1 MEIMR
6 RSQLQYHIDSLFMG
20 VQRNI
25 GRLLVWVMVLGT
37 TLSFTSCLKENP
49 KDQLDEDAIYGSASE
64 IFTNAVASLYNYIG
78 GANESEG
85 IQGTCRGIYDYNTLT
100 TDEAIIPIRGGDWYD
115 GGLWNA
121 MYQHKWTADDE
132 PLYDTW
138 KYIYKV
144 IVLANKSLDIIDA
157 KSSLL
162 TTNQKDQFKAEVR
175 AVRALMYYEAMD
187 MFGRIPV
194 VLSSE
199 ESAIYSSALD
209 ISYSSQSERS
219 ETFRFIFS
227 ELQAVLPY
235 LPDEHSNK
243 EGNYYGRITQPVVN
257 FLLAK
262 LALNAEIYM
271 YDDWTKGYDKRP
283 KGKDIFFV
291 VEPASGATTL
301 NSGKFVE
308 KQSKRLNAWETCI
321 YYCDKLA
328 EEGYVLEEDD
338 AFNFSTHN
346 ETSKE
351 NIFTIPMDK
360 NIYTNQFH
368 YLFRSYHYTHGGALG
383 WGSENGTCAT
393 ISTMKAN
400 HYGEADEDTR
410 CKMNFVAGIV
420 KVDGKELLMDNGK
433 PLEYQPFEVMQNLTN
448 SKYIKTA
455 GARMA
460 KYEVD
465 RTSYMD
471 GKLQSNDIVLFRY
484 ADVLLMKAEAK
495 VRNGEDG
502 STELNQIRARV
513 GMPSRPATLANI
525 LEERLLEL
533 VWEGWRRQD
542 LIRFGKF
549 TGAYDLRTPLKGE
562 KSGYTTVFPIPQ
574 KCIDLNKRLEQNKGY
589 LLSHN

>member
-1 MEIMR
+1 MKR
-6 RSQLQYHIDSLFMG
+6 YRFLF
-20 VQRNI
+20 
-25 GRLLVWVMVLGT
+25 LLLAA
-37 TLSFTSCLKENP
+37 LSMTSCLDEHP
-49 KDQLDEDAIYGSASE
+49 KDQLDEDAIYGSASD
-64 IFTNAVASLYNYIG
+64 IYINAVASLYNYIG

-100 TDEAIIPIRGGDWYD
+100 TDEAMIPIRGGDWYD

-121 MYQHKWTADDE
+121 MYQHRWSADDQS
-132 PLYDTW
+132 LYDTW

-144 IVLANKSLDIIDA
+144 IVLANKSLDIISS
-157 KSSLL
+157 KSGLL
-162 TTNQKDQFKAEVR
+162 SAAQQEEYRAEVR
-175 AVRALMYYEAMD
+175 AIRAMFYYYAMD
-187 MFGRIPV
+187 MFGRVPL
-194 VLSSE
+194 VLSTDE
-199 ESAIYSSALD
+199 QRYSSLFQGQTD
-209 ISYSSQSERS
+209 RSS
-219 ETFRFIFS
+219 IFHFVFH
-227 ELQAVLPY
+227 ELQQVLPS
-235 LPDEHSNK
+235 LPDQHSNK

-271 YDDWTKGYDKRP
+271 YDDWTQGYANRP
-283 KGKDIFFV
+283 KGSDIHFSV
-291 VEPASGATTL
+291 PASDASSHG
-301 NSGKFVE
+301 GDKE
-308 KQSKRLNAWETCI
+308 LNAWETCI

-328 EEGYVLEEDD
+328 EEGYVLESDD

-400 HYGEADEDTR
+400 HYGEADEDAR
-410 CKMNFVAGIV
+410 CKMNFVAGVV
-420 KVDGKELLMDNGK
+420 KVDGHELLMDNGE
-433 PLEYQPFEVMQNLTN
+433 PLEYQPFEVAQNLTN
-448 SKYIKTA
+448 SKFVKTA

-484 ADVLLMKAEAK
+484 ADALLMKAEAK
-495 VRNGEDG
+495 VRNGENGDE
-502 STELNQIRARV
+502 ELNRIRARV
-513 GMPSRPATLANI
+513 GMPYRKATLDNI

-549 TGAYDLRTPLKGE
+549 TGAYDLRTPLQGE
-562 KSGYTTVFPIPQ
+562 SSGYTTVFPIPQ
-574 KCIDLNKRLEQNKGY
+574 KCIDLNSELVQNKGY
-589 LLSHN
+589 VNILK

>member
-1 MEIMR
+1 MKR
-6 RSQLQYHIDSLFMG
+6 YRFLF
-20 VQRNI
+20 
-25 GRLLVWVMVLGT
+25 LLLAA
-37 TLSFTSCLKENP
+37 LSMTSCLDEHP
-49 KDQLDEDAIYGSASE
+49 KDQLDEDAIYGSASD
-64 IFTNAVASLYNYIG
+64 IYINAVASLYNYIG

-100 TDEAIIPIRGGDWYD
+100 TDEAMIPIRGGDWYD

-121 MYQHKWTADDE
+121 MYQHRWTADDQS
-132 PLYDTW
+132 LYDTW

-144 IVLANKSLDIIDA
+144 IVLANKSLDIISN

-162 TTNQKDQFKAEVR
+162 SAGQQQEYRAEVR
-175 AVRALMYYEAMD
+175 AIRALFYYYAMD
-187 MFGRIPV
+187 MFGRVPLT
-194 VLSSE
+194 LSGDE
-199 ESAIYSSALD
+199 QLYSSLFQGQND
-209 ISYSSQSERS
+209 RSS
-219 ETFRFIFS
+219 IFHFVFQ
-227 ELQAVLPY
+227 ELQQVLPY
-235 LPDEHSNK
+235 LPDQRSNM

-271 YDDWTKGYDKRP
+271 YDDWTRGYANRP
-283 KGKDIFFV
+283 KGSDIHFSV
-291 VEPASGATTL
+291 PAVSDASSRSG
-301 NSGKFVE
+301 
-308 KQSKRLNAWETCI
+308 SKELNAWETCI
-321 YYCDKLA
+321 YYCNQLA
-328 EEGYVLEEDD
+328 AEGYVLESDD

-400 HYGEADEDTR
+400 RYGESDEDTR
-410 CKMNFVAGIV
+410 CRMNFVAGVV
-420 KVDGKELLMDNGK
+420 KVDGHELLMDNGK
-433 PLEYQPFEVMQNLTN
+433 PLEYQPFEVAQNLTN

-495 VRNGEDG
+495 VRNGENGDE
-502 STELNQIRARV
+502 ELNMIRSRV
-513 GMPSRPATLANI
+513 GMPHRKATLDNI

-549 TGAYDLRTPLKGE
+549 TEAYDLRTPLQGE
-562 KSGYTTVFPIPQ
+562 SSGYTTVFPIPQ
-574 KCIDLNKRLEQNKGY
+574 KCIDLNKELEQNKGY
-589 LLSHN
+589 K

>member
-1 MEIMR
+1 MKR
-6 RSQLQYHIDSLFMG
+6 YRFLF
-20 VQRNI
+20 
-25 GRLLVWVMVLGT
+25 LLLAA
-37 TLSFTSCLKENP
+37 LSMTSCLDEHP
-49 KDQLDEDAIYGSASE
+49 KDQLDEDAIYGSASD
-64 IFTNAVASLYNYIG
+64 IYINAVASLYNYIG

-100 TDEAIIPIRGGDWYD
+100 TDEAMIPIRGGDWYD

-121 MYQHKWTADDE
+121 MYQHRWTADDQS
-132 PLYDTW
+132 LYDTW

-144 IVLANKSLDIIDA
+144 IVLANKSLDIISS
-157 KSSLL
+157 KSGLL
-162 TTNQKDQFKAEVR
+162 SAAQQEEYRAEVR
-175 AVRALMYYEAMD
+175 AIRAMFYYYAMD
-187 MFGRIPV
+187 MFGRVPL
-194 VLSSE
+194 VLSTDE
-199 ESAIYSSALD
+199 QRYSSLFQGQTD
-209 ISYSSQSERS
+209 RSSVFHFVFQ
-219 ETFRFIFS
+219 
-227 ELQAVLPY
+227 ELQQVLPS
-235 LPDEHSNK
+235 LPDQHSNK

-271 YDDWTKGYDKRP
+271 YDDWTRGYANRP
-283 KGKDIFFV
+283 KGSDIRFSV
-291 VEPASGATTL
+291 PAADASLHDGD
-301 NSGKFVE
+301 KE
-308 KQSKRLNAWETCI
+308 LNAWETCI

-328 EEGYVLEEDD
+328 EEGYVLESDN

-400 HYGEADEDTR
+400 HYGEADEDAR
-410 CKMNFVAGIV
+410 CKMNFVAGVV
-420 KVDGKELLMDNGK
+420 KVDGHELLMDNGK
-433 PLEYQPFEVMQNLTN
+433 PLEYQPFEVAQNLTN
-448 SKYIKTA
+448 SKFIKTA

-484 ADVLLMKAEAK
+484 ADALLMKAEAK
-495 VRNGEDG
+495 VRNGENGDE
-502 STELNQIRARV
+502 ELNRIRARV
-513 GMPSRPATLANI
+513 GMPYRKATLDNI

-549 TGAYDLRTPLKGE
+549 TGAYDLRTPLQGE
-562 KSGYTTVFPIPQ
+562 SSGYTTVFPIPQ
-574 KCIDLNKRLEQNKGY
+574 KCIDLNSELVQNKGY
-589 LLSHN
+589 VNILK

>member
-1 MEIMR
+1 MKR
-6 RSQLQYHIDSLFMG
+6 YRFLF
-20 VQRNI
+20 
-25 GRLLVWVMVLGT
+25 LLLAA
-37 TLSFTSCLKENP
+37 LSMTSCLDEHP
-49 KDQLDEDAIYGSASE
+49 KDQLDEDAIYGSASD
-64 IFTNAVASLYNYIG
+64 IYINAVASLYNYIG

-100 TDEAIIPIRGGDWYD
+100 TDEAMIPIRGGDWYD

-121 MYQHKWTADDE
+121 MYQHRWSADDQS
-132 PLYDTW
+132 LYDTW
-138 KYIYKV
+138 KYLYKV
-144 IVLANKSLDIIDA
+144 IVLANKSLDIISN
-157 KSSLL
+157 KSALL
-162 TTNQKDQFKAEVR
+162 TAAQQEEYRAEIR
-175 AVRALMYYEAMD
+175 AIRAMFYYYAMD
-187 MFGRIPV
+187 MFGRVPL
-194 VLSSE
+194 VLSSAE
-199 ESAIYSSALD
+199 QLHSSLSQGQTD
-209 ISYSSQSERS
+209 RSS
-219 ETFRFIFS
+219 IFQFVFQ
-227 ELQAVLPY
+227 ELQQVLPS
-235 LPDEHSNK
+235 LPDQHSNK

-271 YDDWTKGYDKRP
+271 YDDWTQGYASRP
-283 KGKDIFFV
+283 KGSDIHFSV
-291 VEPASGATTL
+291 PASDASLRNGD
-301 NSGKFVE
+301 KVDCR
-308 KQSKRLNAWETCI
+308 KLNAWETCI

-328 EEGYVLEEDD
+328 EEGYVLESDD
-338 AFNFSTHN
+338 SFNFSTHN

-368 YLFRSYHYTHGGALG
+368 YLFRSYHYTHGGVLG

-400 HYGEADEDTR
+400 HYGEVDEDAR
-410 CKMNFVAGIV
+410 CKMNFVAGVV
-420 KVDGKELLMDNGK
+420 KVDGHELQMDNGK
-433 PLEYQPFEVMQNLTN
+433 PLEYQPFEVAQNLTN
-448 SKYIKTA
+448 SKFVKTA

-484 ADVLLMKAEAK
+484 ADALLMKAEAK
-495 VRNGEDG
+495 VRNGENGDE
-502 STELNQIRARV
+502 ELNRIRARV
-513 GMPSRPATLANI
+513 GMPYRKATLDNI

-549 TGAYDLRTPLKGE
+549 TGAYDLRTPLQGE
-562 KSGYTTVFPIPQ
+562 SSGYTTVFPIPQ
-574 KCIDLNKRLEQNKGY
+574 KCIDLNSELVQNKGY
-589 LLSHN
+589 VNILK

>member
-1 MEIMR
+1 MR
-6 RSQLQYHIDSLFMG
+6 QNQLS
-20 VQRNI
+20 RNI
-25 GRLLVWVMVLGT
+25 AHLCFWGLVLGIT
-37 TLSFTSCLKENP
+37 FSLTSCLKEHP

-64 IFTNAVASLYNYIG
+64 IYANAVASLYNYIG

-132 PLYDTW
+132 SLYDTW
-138 KYIYKV
+138 TYIYKV
-144 IVLANKSLDIIDA
+144 IVLCNKSLDIIDE
-157 KSSLL
+157 KTELL
-162 TTNQKDQFKAEVR
+162 TASQKEQFNAEVR
-175 AVRALMYYEAMD
+175 AIRALMYYEAMD
-187 MFGRIPV
+187 MFGRVPV
-194 VLSSE
+194 VMSSKE
-199 ESAIYSSALD
+199 TLLYAGNQ
-209 ISYSSQSERS
+209 SSQSERS

-227 ELQAVLPY
+227 ELQQVLPY

-283 KGKDIFFV
+283 KGKDIYFV
-291 VEPASGATTL
+291 VEPATGATTL
-301 NSGKFVE
+301 KSGKAVE
-308 KQSKRLNAWETCI
+308 TRSRELNAWETCI
-321 YYCDKLA
+321 YYCNK
-328 EEGYVLEEDD
+328 LEEDGYTLED
-338 AFNFSTHN
+338 DYAFNFSTHN

-400 HYGEADEDTR
+400 HYGEADEDVR
-410 CKMNFVAGIV
+410 CKLNFFTGIV

-433 PLEYQPFEVMQNLTN
+433 PLEYQPFEVKQNLTN

-484 ADVLLMKAEAK
+484 ADALLMKAEAK

-502 STELNQIRARV
+502 SRELNMVRSRV
-513 GMPSRPATLANI
+513 GMPSRPATLDNI

-533 VWEGWRRQD
+533 VWEGCRRQD

-549 TGAYDLRTPLKGE
+549 TGAYDLREPLKGE
-562 KSGYTTVFPIPQ
+562 ESGYTTVFPIPQ
-574 KCIDLNKRLEQNKGY
+574 KCIDLNKKLEQNKGY

>member
-1 MEIMR
+1 MKR
-6 RSQLQYHIDSLFMG
+6 YRFLF
-20 VQRNI
+20 
-25 GRLLVWVMVLGT
+25 LLLAA
-37 TLSFTSCLKENP
+37 LSMTSCLDEHP
-49 KDQLDEDAIYGSASE
+49 KDQLDEDAIYGSASD
-64 IFTNAVASLYNYIG
+64 IYINAVASLYNYIG

-100 TDEAIIPIRGGDWYD
+100 TDEAMIPIRGGDWYD

-121 MYQHKWTADDE
+121 MYQHRWTADDQS
-132 PLYDTW
+132 LYDTW

-144 IVLANKSLDIIDA
+144 IVLANKSLDIISS
-157 KSSLL
+157 KSGLL
-162 TTNQKDQFKAEVR
+162 SAAQQEEYRAEVR
-175 AVRALMYYEAMD
+175 AIRAMFYYYAMD
-187 MFGRIPV
+187 MFGRVPL
-194 VLSSE
+194 VLSTDE
-199 ESAIYSSALD
+199 QRYSSLFQGQTD
-209 ISYSSQSERS
+209 RSSVFHFVFQ
-219 ETFRFIFS
+219 
-227 ELQAVLPY
+227 ELQQVLPS
-235 LPDEHSNK
+235 LPDQHSNK

-271 YDDWTKGYDKRP
+271 YDDWTQGYANRP
-283 KGKDIFFV
+283 KGSDIHFSV
-291 VEPASGATTL
+291 PAADASSHG
-301 NSGKFVE
+301 GDKE
-308 KQSKRLNAWETCI
+308 LNAWETCI

-328 EEGYVLEEDD
+328 EEGYVLESDD

-400 HYGEADEDTR
+400 RYGEADEDTR
-410 CKMNFVAGIV
+410 CRMNFVAGV
-420 KVDGKELLMDNGK
+420 VEVDCEKLLMDNGK
-433 PLEYQPFEVMQNLTN
+433 PLEYQPFEVAQNLTN

-495 VRNGEDG
+495 VRNGGEG
-502 STELNQIRARV
+502 NVELNRIRSRV
-513 GMPSRPATLANI
+513 GMPNRQATLDNI

-549 TGAYDLRTPLKGE
+549 TAAYDLRIPLAGE
-562 KSGYTTVFPIPQ
+562 SSGYTTVFPIPK
-574 KCIDLNKRLEQNKGY
+574 KCMELNKKLVQNKGY
-589 LLSHN
+589 EKSL

>member
-1 MEIMR
+1 MKR
-6 RSQLQYHIDSLFMG
+6 YRFLF
-20 VQRNI
+20 
-25 GRLLVWVMVLGT
+25 LLLAA
-37 TLSFTSCLKENP
+37 LSMTSCLDEHP
-49 KDQLDEDAIYGSASE
+49 KDQLDEDAIYGSASD
-64 IFTNAVASLYNYIG
+64 IYINAVASLYNYIG

-100 TDEAIIPIRGGDWYD
+100 TDEAMIPIRGGDWYD

-121 MYQHKWTADDE
+121 MYQHRWTADDQS
-132 PLYDTW
+132 LYDTW

-144 IVLANKSLDIIDA
+144 IVLANKSLDIISS
-157 KSSLL
+157 KSGLL
-162 TTNQKDQFKAEVR
+162 SAAQQQEYRAEVR
-175 AVRALMYYEAMD
+175 AIRAMFYYYAMD
-187 MFGRIPV
+187 MFGRVPL
-194 VLSSE
+194 VLSTDE
-199 ESAIYSSALD
+199 QR
-209 ISYSSQSERS
+209 YSSQFQGQTDRS
-219 ETFRFIFS
+219 SVFHFVFQ
-227 ELQAVLPY
+227 ELQQVLPS
-235 LPDEHSNK
+235 LPDQHSNK

-271 YDDWTKGYDKRP
+271 YDDWTQGYANRP
-283 KGKDIFFV
+283 KGSDIHFSV
-291 VEPASGATTL
+291 PAADASSHGGA
-301 NSGKFVE
+301 KE
-308 KQSKRLNAWETCI
+308 LNAWETCI

-328 EEGYVLEEDD
+328 EEGYVLESDD

-368 YLFRSYHYTHGGALG
+368 YLFRSYHYTHGGVLG

-400 HYGEADEDTR
+400 HYGEADEDAR
-410 CKMNFVAGIV
+410 CKMNFVAGVV
-420 KVDGKELLMDNGK
+420 KVDGHELLMDNGK
-433 PLEYQPFEVMQNLTN
+433 PLEYQPFEVAQNLTN
-448 SKYIKTA
+448 SKFIKTA

-484 ADVLLMKAEAK
+484 ADALLMKAEAK
-495 VRNGEDG
+495 VRNGENGDE
-502 STELNQIRARV
+502 ELNRIRARV
-513 GMPSRPATLANI
+513 GMSYRKATLDNI

-549 TGAYDLRTPLKGE
+549 TGAYDLRTPLQGE
-562 KSGYTTVFPIPQ
+562 SSGYTTVFPIPQ
-574 KCIDLNKRLEQNKGY
+574 KCIDLNSELVQNKGY
-589 LLSHN
+589 VNILK

>member
-1 MEIMR
+1 MKR
-6 RSQLQYHIDSLFMG
+6 YRFLF
-20 VQRNI
+20 
-25 GRLLVWVMVLGT
+25 LLLAA
-37 TLSFTSCLKENP
+37 LSMTSCLDEHP
-49 KDQLDEDAIYGSASE
+49 KDQLDEDAIYGSASD
-64 IFTNAVASLYNYIG
+64 IYINAVASLYNYIG

-100 TDEAIIPIRGGDWYD
+100 TDEAMIPIRGGDWYD

-121 MYQHKWTADDE
+121 MYQHRWTADDQS
-132 PLYDTW
+132 LYDTW

-144 IVLANKSLDIIDA
+144 IVLANKSLDIISS
-157 KSSLL
+157 KSGLL
-162 TTNQKDQFKAEVR
+162 SAAQQEEYRAEVR
-175 AVRALMYYEAMD
+175 AIRAMFYYYAMD
-187 MFGRIPV
+187 MFGRVPL
-194 VLSSE
+194 VLSTDE
-199 ESAIYSSALD
+199 QRYSSLFQGQTD
-209 ISYSSQSERS
+209 RSSVFHFVFQ
-219 ETFRFIFS
+219 
-227 ELQAVLPY
+227 ELQQVLPS
-235 LPDEHSNK
+235 LPDQHSNK

-271 YDDWTKGYDKRP
+271 YDDWTQGYANRP
-283 KGKDIFFV
+283 KGSDIHFSV
-291 VEPASGATTL
+291 PASDASSHG
-301 NSGKFVE
+301 GDKE
-308 KQSKRLNAWETCI
+308 LNAWETCI

-328 EEGYVLEEDD
+328 EEGYVLESDD

-400 HYGEADEDTR
+400 HYGEADEDAR
-410 CKMNFVAGIV
+410 CKMNFVAGVV
-420 KVDGKELLMDNGK
+420 KVDGHELLMDNGK
-433 PLEYQPFEVMQNLTN
+433 PLEYQPFEVAQNLTN
-448 SKYIKTA
+448 SKFVKTA

-484 ADVLLMKAEAK
+484 ADALLMKAEAK
-495 VRNGEDG
+495 VRNGENGDE
-502 STELNQIRARV
+502 ELNRIRARV
-513 GMPSRPATLANI
+513 GMPYRKATLDNI

-549 TGAYDLRTPLKGE
+549 TGAYDLRTPLQGE
-562 KSGYTTVFPIPQ
+562 SSGYTTVFPIPQ
-574 KCIDLNKRLEQNKGY
+574 KCIDLNSELVQNKGY
-589 LLSHN
+589 VNILK

>member
-1 MEIMR
+1 MKR
-6 RSQLQYHIDSLFMG
+6 YRFLF
-20 VQRNI
+20 
-25 GRLLVWVMVLGT
+25 LLLAA
-37 TLSFTSCLKENP
+37 LSMTSCLDEHP
-49 KDQLDEDAIYGSASE
+49 KDQLDEDAIYGSASD
-64 IFTNAVASLYNYIG
+64 IYINAVASLYNYIG

-100 TDEAIIPIRGGDWYD
+100 TDEAMIPIRGGDWYD

-121 MYQHKWTADDE
+121 MYQHRWTADDQS
-132 PLYDTW
+132 LYDTW

-144 IVLANKSLDIIDA
+144 IVLANKSLDIISS
-157 KSSLL
+157 KSGLL
-162 TTNQKDQFKAEVR
+162 SAAQQQEYRAEVR
-175 AVRALMYYEAMD
+175 AIRAMFYYYAMD
-187 MFGRIPV
+187 MFGRVPL
-194 VLSSE
+194 VLSTDE
-199 ESAIYSSALD
+199 QRYSSLFQGQTD
-209 ISYSSQSERS
+209 RSSVFHFVFQ
-219 ETFRFIFS
+219 
-227 ELQAVLPY
+227 ELQQVLPS
-235 LPDEHSNK
+235 LPDQHSNK

-271 YDDWTKGYDKRP
+271 YDDWTRGYANRP
-283 KGKDIFFV
+283 KGSDIRFSV
-291 VEPASGATTL
+291 PAADASLHDGD
-301 NSGKFVE
+301 KE
-308 KQSKRLNAWETCI
+308 LNAWETCI

-328 EEGYVLEEDD
+328 EEGYVLESDN

-400 HYGEADEDTR
+400 HYGEADEDAR
-410 CKMNFVAGIV
+410 CKMNFVAGVV
-420 KVDGKELLMDNGK
+420 KVDGHELLMDNGK
-433 PLEYQPFEVMQNLTN
+433 PLEYQPFEVAQNLTN
-448 SKYIKTA
+448 SKFIKTA

-484 ADVLLMKAEAK
+484 ADALLMKAEAK
-495 VRNGEDG
+495 VRNGENGDE
-502 STELNQIRARV
+502 ELNRIRARV
-513 GMPSRPATLANI
+513 GMPYRKATLDNI

-549 TGAYDLRTPLKGE
+549 TGAYDLRTPLQGE
-562 KSGYTTVFPIPQ
+562 SSGYTTVFPIPQ
-574 KCIDLNKRLEQNKGY
+574 KCIDLNSELVQNKGY
-589 LLSHN
+589 VNILK

>member
-1 MEIMR
+1 MKLNKIQR
-6 RSQLQYHIDSLFMG
+6 HIC
-20 VQRNI
+20 
-25 GRLLVWVMVLGT
+25 RLCTCSFILGASMY
-37 TLSFTSCLKENP
+37 LTSCLDEHP
-49 KDQLDEDAIYGSASE
+49 KDQLDEDAIYSSASD
-64 IFTNAVASLYNYIG
+64 IYTNAVASLYNYIG

-100 TDEAIIPIRGGDWYD
+100 TDEAIIPTRGGDWYD
-115 GGLWNA
+115 GGLWIA
-121 MYQHKWTADDE
+121 MYQHSWTATDE

-157 KSSLL
+157 KSSIL
-162 TTNQKDQFKAEVR
+162 TSDQINMFKAEVK
-175 AVRALMYYEAMD
+175 AIRALMYYEALD
-187 MFGRIPV
+187 MFGRIPI
-194 VLSSE
+194 VLSSGE
-199 ESAIYSSALD
+199 KSIYNSASTSSGITITDVALPT
-209 ISYSSQSERS
+209 QSERS
-219 ETFRFIFS
+219 VAFNFVFN
-227 ELQAVLPY
+227 ELQAALPY
-235 LPDEHSNK
+235 LPDEHSNM
-243 EGNYYGRITQPVVN
+243 EGKYYGRITRPAAH

-262 LALNAEIYM
+262 LALNAEIYA
-271 YDDWTKGYDKRP
+271 YDNWTQGFNNRP
-283 KGKDIFFV
+283 SGNDIYFTPQAANSATS
-291 VEPASGATTL
+291 ETKAIHSASE
-301 NSGKFVE
+301 NKM
-308 KQSKRLNAWETCI
+308 NAWETCI

-328 EEGYVLEEDD
+328 EEGYILEPDY

-368 YLFRSYHYTHGGALG
+368 YLFRSFHYTHGGALG

-393 ISTMKAN
+393 ISTMRAN
-400 HYGEADEDTR
+400 RYGKTDEDPR
-410 CKMNFVAGIV
+410 CKTNFVAGVV
-420 KVDGKELLMDNGK
+420 KVDGKELIMDNGK
-433 PLEYQPFEVMQNLTN
+433 PLEYQPFEVAQNLTG
-448 SKYIKTA
+448 SKYILTA
-455 GARMA
+455 GARMG

-502 STELNQIRARV
+502 SIELNIVRNRV
-513 GMPSRPATLANI
+513 GLPTTKATLSNI

-533 VWEGWRRQD
+533 VWEGCRRQD

-549 TGAYDLRTPLKGE
+549 TDAYDLRTPLNGE
-562 KSGYTTVFPIPQ
+562 TSGFTTVFPIPQ
-574 KCIDLNKRLEQNKGY
+574 KCIDLNKNLVQNKGY
-589 LLSHN
+589 DKK

>member
-1 MEIMR
+1 MKR
-6 RSQLQYHIDSLFMG
+6 YRFLF
-20 VQRNI
+20 
-25 GRLLVWVMVLGT
+25 LLLAA
-37 TLSFTSCLKENP
+37 LSMTSCLDEHP
-49 KDQLDEDAIYGSASE
+49 KDQLDEDAIYGSASD
-64 IFTNAVASLYNYIG
+64 IYINAVASLYNYIG

-100 TDEAIIPIRGGDWYD
+100 TDEAMIPIRGGDWYD

-121 MYQHKWTADDE
+121 MYQHRWTADDQS
-132 PLYDTW
+132 LYDTW

-144 IVLANKSLDIIDA
+144 IVLANKSLDIISS
-157 KSSLL
+157 KSGLL
-162 TTNQKDQFKAEVR
+162 SAAQQKEYRAEVR
-175 AVRALMYYEAMD
+175 AIRAMFYYYAMD
-187 MFGRIPV
+187 MFGRVPL
-194 VLSSE
+194 VLSTDE
-199 ESAIYSSALD
+199 QRYSSLFQGQTD
-209 ISYSSQSERS
+209 RSSVFHFVFQ
-219 ETFRFIFS
+219 
-227 ELQAVLPY
+227 ELQQVLPS
-235 LPDEHSNK
+235 LPDQHSNK

-271 YDDWTKGYDKRP
+271 YDDWTQGYANRP
-283 KGKDIFFV
+283 KGSDIHFSV
-291 VEPASGATTL
+291 PAADASSNDGD
-301 NSGKFVE
+301 KE
-308 KQSKRLNAWETCI
+308 LNAWETCI

-328 EEGYVLEEDD
+328 EEGYVLESDD

-400 HYGEADEDTR
+400 HYGEADEDAR
-410 CKMNFVAGIV
+410 CKMNFVAGVV
-420 KVDGKELLMDNGK
+420 KVDGHELLMDNGK
-433 PLEYQPFEVMQNLTN
+433 PLEYQPFEVAQNLTN
-448 SKYIKTA
+448 SKFIKTA

-484 ADVLLMKAEAK
+484 ADALLMKAEAK
-495 VRNGEDG
+495 VRNGENGDE
-502 STELNQIRARV
+502 ELNRIRARV
-513 GMPSRPATLANI
+513 GMPYRKATLDNI

-549 TGAYDLRTPLKGE
+549 TGAYDLRSPLQGE
-562 KSGYTTVFPIPQ
+562 SSGYTTVFPIPQ
-574 KCIDLNKRLEQNKGY
+574 KCIDLNSELVQNKGY
-589 LLSHN
+589 VNILK

>member
-1 MEIMR
+1 MKR
-6 RSQLQYHIDSLFMG
+6 YRFLF
-20 VQRNI
+20 
-25 GRLLVWVMVLGT
+25 LLLAA
-37 TLSFTSCLKENP
+37 LSMTSCLDEHP
-49 KDQLDEDAIYGSASE
+49 KDQLDEDAIYGSASD
-64 IFTNAVASLYNYIG
+64 IYINAVASLYNYIG

-100 TDEAIIPIRGGDWYD
+100 TDEAMIPIRGGDWYD

-121 MYQHKWTADDE
+121 MYQHRWTADDQS
-132 PLYDTW
+132 LYDTW

-144 IVLANKSLDIIDA
+144 IVLANKSLDIISS
-157 KSSLL
+157 KSVLL
-162 TTNQKDQFKAEVR
+162 SAAQQQEYRAEVR
-175 AVRALMYYEAMD
+175 AIRAMFYYYAMD
-187 MFGRIPV
+187 MFGRVPL
-194 VLSSE
+194 VLSTDE
-199 ESAIYSSALD
+199 QRYSSLFQGQTD
-209 ISYSSQSERS
+209 RSSVFHFVFQ
-219 ETFRFIFS
+219 
-227 ELQAVLPY
+227 ELQQVLPS
-235 LPDEHSNK
+235 LPDQHSNK

-271 YDDWTKGYDKRP
+271 YDDWTQGYANRP
-283 KGKDIFFV
+283 KGSDIHFSV
-291 VEPASGATTL
+291 PAAEASSHDGD
-301 NSGKFVE
+301 KE
-308 KQSKRLNAWETCI
+308 LNAWETCI

-328 EEGYVLEEDD
+328 EEGYVLESDD

-400 HYGEADEDTR
+400 HYGEADEDAR
-410 CKMNFVAGIV
+410 CKMNFVAGVV
-420 KVDGKELLMDNGK
+420 KVDGHELLMDNGK
-433 PLEYQPFEVMQNLTN
+433 PLEYQPFEVAQNLTN
-448 SKYIKTA
+448 SKFIKTA

-484 ADVLLMKAEAK
+484 ADALLMKAEAK
-495 VRNGEDG
+495 VRNGENGDE
-502 STELNQIRARV
+502 ELNRIRARV
-513 GMPSRPATLANI
+513 GMPYRKATLDNI

-549 TGAYDLRTPLKGE
+549 TGAYDLHTPLQGE
-562 KSGYTTVFPIPQ
+562 SSGYTTVFPIPQ
-574 KCIDLNKRLEQNKGY
+574 KCIDLNSELVQNKGY
-589 LLSHN
+589 VNILK